1 MTALG
6 QGLDRATYGL
16 SWLGSL
22 CVILMMLHITAE
34 VTLRY
39 LFAVTLPGTLVFVGN
54 YYMIVVVFVPL
65 ALLELRGR
73 HIAVDVVARGFPP
86 GLQRVLA
93 ALARLMTVFV
103 MGLLTVAAWQQA
115 VGKMRVGATIEQGTA
130 SILIWPGHFILVAGC
145 ALMTL
150 VAACRLAEIVSGRDL
165 GLPAEEPA

>member
-6 QGLDRATYGL
+6 KGLDRATYGL

-65 ALLELRGR
+65 ALLELR
-73 HIAVDVVARGFPP
+73 
-86 GLQRVLA
+86 
-93 ALARLMTVFV
+93 
-103 MGLLTVAAWQQA
+103 
-115 VGKMRVGATIEQGTA
+115 
-130 SILIWPGHFILVAGC
+130 
-145 ALMTL
+145 
-150 VAACRLAEIVSGRDL
+150 
-165 GLPAEEPA
+165 